1 MRPRQERGIAEQR
14 DAAEHDLRRDEI
26 EDRLEERPRIVLEN
40 LRHLRRHQIARLR
53 LAQAMT
59 SGRISGGGIEVPWLL
74 PLASV
79 QKSASCSGVVG
90 RYQTML

>member
-1 MRPRQERGIAEQR
+1 MKSKIAWKNGRGSRSKISATCG
-14 DAAEHDLRRDEI
+14 ATS
-26 EDRLEERPRIVLEN
+26 
-40 LRHLRRHQIARLR
+40 ARACAL
-53 LAQAMT
+53 LQATT
-59 SGRISGGGIEVPWLL
+59 SGRMSGGGIEVPCDL